1 MMMRKITTMNT
12 MMILTDDL
20 GHSILSVLPVK
31 NQFFHTSMY
40 LYDFFYHL
48 HTKSSVATKRSIV
61 SKNAF
66 HVDITY
72 AQIFDF

>member
-1 MMMRKITTMNT
+1 MIWDIALYLYCSSKI
-12 MMILTDDL
+12 IY
-20 GHSILSVLPVK
+20 
-31 NQFFHTSMY
+31 FHTSMY

-48 HTKSSVATKRSIV
+48 HTKSSVATKSSIV

-66 HVDITY
+66 HVDITF

>member
-20 GHSILSVLPVK
+20 DIAFYLYCPSKIIYFYTSI
-31 NQFFHTSMY
+31 Y
-40 LYDFFYHL
+40 LYDFLYHL

-66 HVDITY
+66 HVDITS